1 MLPASSKSAP
11 PTRSELGPPA
21 DCAHARLVGSSQAA
35 TPVESEDV
43 AALVSLVSSC
53 SALEAS
59 SLLDDDPLV
68 VDVLVGAAEL
78 EPSAPDE
85 VLELAAIGG
94 SAFGE

>member
-1 MLPASSKSAP
+1 M
-11 PTRSELGPPA
+11 
-21 DCAHARLVGSSQAA
+21 
-35 TPVESEDV
+35 
-43 AALVSLVSSC
+43 SSC